1 MEKLW
6 YNGKN
11 YGTMKKKTM
20 VLWKKQWYYTENYGT
35 LLYYEKKLSW
45 YLTENY
51 GTLIYYWK
59 KNLWYYTEIYGTL
72 VYHEKN
78 HGAILKTIE
87 LWFTIKNYGTM
98 GKKTMD
104 LWTNYGTILRN
115 MELRFTKEEN
125 IVDYKKLR
133 NFDL

>member
-1 MEKLW
+1 MVLL
-6 YNGKN
+6 
-11 YGTMKKKTM
+11 KKKTM

-59 KNLWYYTEIYGTL
+59 KKLWYYTEIYGTL
-72 VYHEKN
+72 VYHEQN

-87 LWFTIKNYGTM
+87 LWFTI
-98 GKKTMD
+98 
-104 LWTNYGTILRN
+104 
-115 MELRFTKEEN
+115 
-125 IVDYKKLR
+125 
-133 NFDL
+133 